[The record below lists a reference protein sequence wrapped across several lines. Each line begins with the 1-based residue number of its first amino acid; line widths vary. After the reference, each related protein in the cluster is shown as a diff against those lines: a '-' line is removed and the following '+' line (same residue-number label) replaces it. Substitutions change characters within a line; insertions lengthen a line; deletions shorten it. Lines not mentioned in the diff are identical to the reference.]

1 MLHREMS
8 KKKTGYFYEEEE
20 EVMMV
25 YQKVSEDDLQEM
37 QSYVVE
43 QSIVQLVVNNDLK
56 KEEKEEELDELQEK
70 KSLNYQLILD
80 FSIVQVLLL
89 SSDYLLELLLFV
101 SNYKNMKERD
111 TKTESSFSWISLI

>member
-1 MLHREMS
+1 
-8 KKKTGYFYEEEE
+8 
-20 EVMMV
+20 MMV

-56 KEEKEEELDELQEK
+56 QEGMEEELDELQEK

-101 SNYKNMKERD
+101 SNYEIMNKTS
-111 TKTESSFSWISLI
+111 TKTESSFS

>member
-1 MLHREMS
+1 
-8 KKKTGYFYEEEE
+8 
-20 EVMMV
+20 MMV

>member
-1 MLHREMS
+1 
-8 KKKTGYFYEEEE
+8 
-20 EVMMV
+20 MMV

-70 KSLNYQLILD
+70 KSLNYQQILD
-80 FSIVQVLLL
+80 FSIVQALLL
-89 SSDYLLELLLFV
+89 SFDYLLELLLFV
-101 SNYKNMKERD
+101 SNYEIMNKSR
-111 TKTESSFSWISLI
+111 TKTESSFS